1 MFYIFVCFP
10 TAVSERTLSLSLT
23 LSPSQFT
30 MYDAG
35 ANPKKMKGEQ
45 EAREELGVVQYDKN
59 VLGNNGP
66 RKMQCAPATPPAH
79 TCMCGSHRG
88 SLQPELA
95 DSLSRGPGQ
104 GVGSADLRRVARA
117 S

>member
-1 MFYIFVCFP
+1 
-10 TAVSERTLSLSLT
+10 
-23 LSPSQFT
+23 